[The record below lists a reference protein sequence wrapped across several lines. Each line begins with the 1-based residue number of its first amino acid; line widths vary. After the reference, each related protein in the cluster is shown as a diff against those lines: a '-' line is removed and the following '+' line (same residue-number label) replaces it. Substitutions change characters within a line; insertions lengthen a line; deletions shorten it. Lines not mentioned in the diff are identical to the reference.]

1 MTSMTLQQM
10 RDQVRSVVDI
20 DTTDISDTVLDNM
33 IGQGFDTIVY
43 SEKRWPFFETS
54 TTFNTVGG
62 TKKYT
67 LATIAGAPDAITQ
80 GIREIM
86 SLRNDDHV
94 LEFIGND
101 NADFIYPLNVTTSGQ
116 PWEWSFWNDTVC
128 MYPTPD
134 GAATIHARIMRN
146 PTDFGVGSASGSSPD
161 LPAPFH
167 PILVTYAIAKAYLQ
181 QEDPV
186 MAQQYLLQ
194 FQTDLDNIGRRYAD
208 VPAPQPMVAN
218 SRIATRYAVGTG
230 GLRYSNSGGVIW

>member
-20 DTTDISDTVLDNM
+20 DATDISDTVLDNM
-33 IGQGFDTIVY
+33 LGQGFDTIVY
-43 SEKRWPFFETS
+43 SEKRWGFYETN

-62 TKKYT
+62 TKTYT
-67 LATIAGAPDAITQ
+67 LASIAGSPDTITQ

-116 PWEWSFWNDTVC
+116 PWEWSFWNDTITL
-128 MYPTPD
+128 YPTPD
-134 GAATIHARIMRN
+134 GAATIYARVTRY

-186 MAQQYLLQ
+186 MAQQYLIQ

-230 GLRYSNSGGVIW
+230 GLRYSSSGGVIW

>member
-20 DTTDISDTVLDNM
+20 DATDISDTVLDNM

-62 TKKYT
+62 TKTYT
-67 LATIAGAPDAITQ
+67 LASIAGSPDAITQ
-80 GIREIM
+80 GVREIM

-116 PWEWSFWNDTVC
+116 PWEWSFWNDTVTL
-128 MYPTPD
+128 YPTPD
-134 GAATIHARIMRN
+134 GAATIYARVMRN

-186 MAQQYLLQ
+186 MAQQYLIQ

-230 GLRYSNSGGVIW
+230 GFRYSSSGGVIW

>member
-20 DTTDISDTVLDNM
+20 DATDISDTVLDNM

>member
-43 SEKRWPFFETS
+43 SEKRWGFYETT

-62 TKKYT
+62 TNKYT
-67 LATIAGAPDAITQ
+67 LATIAAAPDAITQ

-134 GAATIHARIMRN
+134 GAAVIHARVTRY
-146 PTDFGVGSASGSSPD
+146 PTDFGVGSAAGSSPD
-161 LPAPFH
+161 LPTPFH

-208 VPAPQPMVAN
+208 TPAPQPMVAN
-218 SRIATRYAVGTG
+218 SRMATRYSFGR
-230 GLRYSNSGGVIW
+230 GLRYSSSGGVIW

>member
-20 DTTDISDTVLDNM
+20 DATDISDTVLDNM

-62 TKKYT
+62 TKTYT
-67 LATIAGAPDAITQ
+67 LASIAGSPDAITQ
-80 GIREIM
+80 GVREIM

-94 LEFIGND
+94 LEFIGNV

-116 PWEWSFWNDTVC
+116 PWEWSFWNDTVTL
-128 MYPTPD
+128 YPTPD
-134 GAATIHARIMRN
+134 GAATIYARVMRN

-186 MAQQYLLQ
+186 MAQQYLIQ

-230 GLRYSNSGGVIW
+230 GLRYSSSGGGIW